1 MTQLLL
7 DHSADANIQRDD
19 LQSPLHL
26 ASANGHLKIVEL
38 LVQRGASV
46 DLFDEKQ
53 ETPLY
58 QAVKNGSHDRSRPDR
73 PWGKSAFH

>member
-1 MTQLLL
+1 MTRLLL
-7 DHSADANIQRDD
+7 DHSVDANIQRDD

-46 DLFDEKQ
+46 DLFNKKQ
-53 ETPLY
+53 VNSLY
-58 QAVKNGSHDRSRPDR
+58 QVVKNESHDRSRPDR
-73 PWGKSAFH
+73 PWGKSVFH